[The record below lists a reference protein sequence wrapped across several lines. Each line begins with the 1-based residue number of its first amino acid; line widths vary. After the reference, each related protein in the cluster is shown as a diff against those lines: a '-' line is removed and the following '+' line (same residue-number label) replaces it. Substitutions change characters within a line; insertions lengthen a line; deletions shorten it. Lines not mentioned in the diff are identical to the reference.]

1 MAEAALWWAV
11 LCGLYTV
18 LISTVDALE
27 LLVGALAALL
37 GAAAAGPARRA
48 SGARVFGGRGRHPA
62 EHPGEPETTGEGEE
76 PEVRGPQRSLPR
88 PMVAVPALLLAGCL
102 AVGLV
107 PAVGRPIAAAAAR
120 FTDRSGYLGA
130 VLDGA
135 AAPPLPAPPADW
147 TGSGILLGL
156 LSTALHRPL
165 PAPAWARHAVRAL
178 RRLHSGLLGDYV
190 TWLLV
195 GLAGLLAAV
204 AALS

>member
-1 MAEAALWWAV
+1 MRWAAVAEAALRWAV

-18 LISTVDALE
+18 LISTV
-27 LLVGALAALL
+27 
-37 GAAAAGPARRA
+37 
-48 SGARVFGGRGRHPA
+48 
-62 EHPGEPETTGEGEE
+62 
-76 PEVRGPQRSLPR
+76 
-88 PMVAVPALLLAGCL
+88 AVPALLLAGCL
-102 AVGLV
+102 VVGLV

-135 AAPPLPAPPADW
+135 AAPPLPAPPADR

-156 LSTALHRPL
+156 LSTALAAALAATALHRPL
-165 PAPAWARHAVRAL
+165 PAPAWGRHAVRAL